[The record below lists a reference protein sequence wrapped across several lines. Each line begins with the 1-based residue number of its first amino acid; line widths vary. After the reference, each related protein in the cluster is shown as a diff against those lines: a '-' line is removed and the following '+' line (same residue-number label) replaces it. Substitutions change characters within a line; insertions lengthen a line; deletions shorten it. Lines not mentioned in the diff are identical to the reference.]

1 MKYRVTFTGRKV
13 GAIGIFQAFTVEV
26 EANNAKDALMKVY
39 DTHEHVR
46 SAIIRVIPQET
57 T

>member
-39 DTHEHVR
+39 DTHEHIHG
-46 SAIIRVIPQET
+46 AIIKVIPPEAK
-57 T
+57 